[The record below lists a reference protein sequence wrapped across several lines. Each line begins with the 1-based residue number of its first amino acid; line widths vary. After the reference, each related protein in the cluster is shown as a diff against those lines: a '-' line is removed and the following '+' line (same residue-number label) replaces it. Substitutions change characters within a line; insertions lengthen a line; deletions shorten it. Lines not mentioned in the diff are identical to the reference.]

1 MAKAVKAAVIVAGIA
16 TGVGIAFGLAAV
28 GSATFAAAGFALT
41 GASAYFATTFV
52 TSLVLGGLS
61 QALAKT
67 PTGASITQQ
76 DRTVTSRQPIAP
88 HGVIYGRSRIG
99 GVVLYMESTNSN
111 KYLHMVVA
119 IAGHEIDAIESFYF
133 NEKQIT
139 IDGSGNVTGGQYN
152 GKARIQYK
160 LGTDGQTAFSDLVSE
175 SDGKWTANHRVRG
188 SALVYLRLEYD
199 QDAYFNGIPNLS
211 VIVRGKKV
219 YDPRTATSAWSANP
233 ALCVVDY
240 LTNSKYGLGSVY
252 ANEIDESSL
261 IAAANICDE
270 DVNKVGGGA
279 ENRYEVHGSFST
291 SSQPDDIIN
300 QMVFAMAGK
309 CVWSGGVWRI
319 LAGAYYTPTLSFDEN
334 DLRSG
339 FKVQTLVSRRE
350 NFNGVKGVFSS
361 IDDNYVLS
369 DFPPITSSAF
379 VTQDNGEENLKSIEL
394 PWTTSASMAQR
405 LAKIELLRARQQI
418 TLSMPMKL
426 IGMKA
431 NVGDVVLINN
441 TRMGWSSKPFEVVGA
456 NIAFGNAIGIDLDL
470 REVASNVYSWSTD
483 EESSYDAAP
492 NTNLPN
498 AFYIAPV
505 ENLTLAA
512 INSIT
517 ADGGTQSGV
526 LVSWD
531 LSTNAFVTRYEVQY
545 IRGAA
550 NFDWG
555 LISESPAASSSYGF
569 ITGSVSSRADYGSV
583 ADATAATESNY
594 NSLFVNNPYYVISSA
609 VTGSEY
615 SVRVRA
621 INALGVKSAFVSA
634 SEITYGD
641 QTAPNPPG
649 VVNAFGNYKQIAVTW
664 VNPTVAD
671 FDYIE
676 VYSNT
681 VNSSATASR
690 VAVIRGSTYI
700 DSPLGINV
708 TRYYWVKAVDRTG
721 NTSGFSAG
729 VSATTEFIDSDSFSA
744 EVLNLF
750 SEAGAYG
757 IEPVATLPATGDF
770 DGQIKYQTTLNKL
783 YRWDASTTAWTDDI
797 FSITSGSVDEASFAA
812 GIEPIKV
819 VAELPSPTGYTGA
832 KVVFLTTD
840 NKLYRYDGAAWVTGT
855 LAADIDGTLA
865 ASNFSQDLRPVEVVS
880 ALPSSDNFAGRTA
893 VLTTDN
899 KLYRYTGTAWTA
911 AVNSTDISGTLS
923 AAQIASLTA
932 AQITGTLTNSQIAD
946 LSAAKITGSIVGT
959 QILDGAI
966 STAKLAAGSVST
978 AKLSAGAV
986 TSDII
991 AANAITSAKI
1001 ESGAITT
1008 AKLAAGSVTATQLAA
1023 DSVSADKIQA
1033 NAIGTDELAANAITA
1048 GKIAAGAIVSDKL
1061 EANAVTAGKI
1071 AAGAVSADQ
1080 IAANAITSE
1089 KINAQAITSA
1099 KIKAGDIQGD
1109 RIAANTI
1116 TGGLIA
1122 ASGIITDTAQIN
1134 DSVITNAKIAN
1145 AAITTAKI
1153 GDLQV
1158 TGLKIANGAIT
1169 LSAFASDNGFSR
1181 FFTAGTFTAGISGID
1196 TFASLTFP
1204 TNVGDD
1210 ITVEVHYVFNS
1221 EDYQSSAGT
1230 NIKIRPMISIAGV
1243 EKSDYSQK
1251 FWSVF
1256 ETTSHIPNNL
1266 KIRVVGTGSSMT
1278 ATLRMYYEI
1287 VPFYNPAYTAYEV
1300 TNCIISAF
1308 ASRK

>member
-1 MAKAVKAAVIVAGIA
+1 MSRVVRSIGRLVKKAINIVSNVIGDVISWLIPQLEQPNLEQEARG
-16 TGVGIAFGLAAV
+16 
-28 GSATFAAAGFALT
+28 ALVNKQ
-41 GASAYFATTFV
+41 SNIE
-52 TSLVLGGLS
+52 
-61 QALAKT
+61 QI
-67 PTGASITQQ
+67 P
-76 DRTVTSRQPIAP
+76 
-88 HGVIYGRSRIG
+88 VIYGERRVG
-99 GVVLYMESTNSN
+99 GTIVFVETSGSSNNYLYICLVLAEGEVQAVGDVYINDELLTSGSKHFGHVLIDKKTGADSQTASSVLLATPSWESTDKLSGIA
-111 KYLHMVVA
+111 YLGVRLTYNADVFSG
-119 IAGHEIDAIESFYF
+119 IP
-133 NEKQIT
+133 T
-139 IDGSGNVTGGQYN
+139 I
-152 GKARIQYK
+152 
-160 LGTDGQTAFSDLVSE
+160 
-175 SDGKWTANHRVRG
+175 TANVQGR
-188 SALVYLRLEYD
+188 
-199 QDAYFNGIPNLS
+199 
-211 VIVRGKKV
+211 KV
-219 YDPRTATSAWSANP
+219 YDPRTTSTSYSSNP
-233 ALCVVDY
+233 ALCLRDY
-240 LTNSKYGLGSVY
+240 LTNTRYGKGLLETVIDDVSFGAAATDCDVNVESYDGGDDVKAFSCNAVILTNKNIFDNVKVLLSGMQGIMPYQNGQYRLFIEKDKDSTFDFTIDNIIGGIALSGSSKSSKYNRVTAKFVNPD
-252 ANEIDESSL
+252 ANWQSDAVIWPEVDSTEYTAYLSADNNIELSTELNLTTVTNYYQARNIAKTACLASRLAGMTVELESTSEALVCVVGDIVTVTHPTPGWDEKEFRVTRLSL
-261 IAAANICDE
+261 NYNGTVTASLSEHIAAVYPW
-270 DVNKVGGGA
+270 VNDKQQPVSA
-279 ENRYEVHGSFST
+279 QST
-291 SSQPDDIIN
+291 LPDA
-300 QMVFAMAGK
+300 FA
-309 CVWSGGVWRI
+309 
-319 LAGAYYTPTLSFDEN
+319 
-334 DLRSG
+334 
-339 FKVQTLVSRRE
+339 VS
-350 NFNGVKGVFSS
+350 
-361 IDDNYVLS
+361 
-369 DFPPITSSAF
+369 PP
-379 VTQDNGEENLKSIEL
+379 
-394 PWTTSASMAQR
+394 
-405 LAKIELLRARQQI
+405 
-418 TLSMPMKL
+418 
-426 IGMKA
+426 
-431 NVGDVVLINN
+431 
-441 TRMGWSSKPFEVVGA
+441 
-456 NIAFGNAIGIDLDL
+456 
-470 REVASNVYSWSTD
+470 
-483 EESSYDAAP
+483 ES
-492 NTNLPN
+492 
-498 AFYIAPV
+498 
-505 ENLTLAA
+505 LTLGPTSVVA
-512 INSIT
+512 
-517 ADGGTQSGV
+517 ADGTTQAGV
-526 LVSWD
+526 LVTWGA
-531 LSTNAFVTRYEVQY
+531 STNVFVSQYEVQY
-545 IRGAA
+545 IRGAS

-555 LISESPAASSSYGF
+555 LIDDAGTASADYGL
-569 ITGSVSSRADYGSV
+569 ITGSPDSSADYGSI
-583 ADATAATESNY
+583 ADATAAAETNY
-594 NSLFVNNPYYVISSA
+594 NSVFLSEPYYVINSA
-609 VTGSEY
+609 VAGATY

-621 INALGVKSAFVSA
+621 VTAIGSKSGFVSA
-634 SEITYGD
+634 SAITYGD
-641 QTAPNPPG
+641 QTAPNPPS
-649 VVNAFGNYKQIAVTW
+649 VVNASGDYKQIALTW
-664 VNPTVAD
+664 INPTVAD
-671 FDYIE
+671 FDYVE
-676 VYSNT
+676 VYRNT
-681 VNSSATASR
+681 VNSTATASR
-690 VAVIRGSTYI
+690 IAVIRASLFI
-700 DSPLGINV
+700 DAPLGINV

-783 YRWDASTTAWTDDI
+783 YRWNASTTAWTDDI

-832 KVVFLTTD
+832 NVVFLTTD

-865 ASNFSQDLRPVEVVS
+865 ASNFAQDLRPVEVVS

-986 TSDII
+986 TSDTI

-1033 NAIGTDELAANAITA
+1033 NSIGTDELAANAITA

-1181 FFTAGTFTAGISGID
+1181 FFSAGTFTPGISGID

-1210 ITVEVHYVFNS
+1210 ITVEIHYVFNS

-1230 NIKIRPMISIAGV
+1230 KIKIRPMISIAGV

-1287 VPFYNPAYTAYEV
+1287 DSFYNPAYTAYEV